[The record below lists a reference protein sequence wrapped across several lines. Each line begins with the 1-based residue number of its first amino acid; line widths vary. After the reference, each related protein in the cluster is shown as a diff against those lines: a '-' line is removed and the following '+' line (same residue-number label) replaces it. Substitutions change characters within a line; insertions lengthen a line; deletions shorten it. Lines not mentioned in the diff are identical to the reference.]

1 MSEIDIDQVV
11 AFVEQFGAPVFPC
24 VPNGKAPA
32 TKVGFKAATRDLE
45 TIRRWHAE
53 RPGMNWAMPTGS
65 ISGFDVLDVDVK
77 AGKPGD
83 ESLRQLETRHGQL
96 PDTPIVLTPTG
107 GFHYY
112 FRRVNGTAIPSS
124 VDKLGVGLDLRADGA
139 YVVIPPSTI
148 NGKTYQFEASSDP
161 SEVPF
166 AEMPR
171 WLIELTAKK
180 PERAISKGGRNTA
193 LTSLAGVLRREGMG
207 YETLVAALLTENAA
221 RCDPPLP
228 AEEVRKI
235 AASVAR
241 YPAPET
247 ESSEWPAPLNLTT
260 LHHTEPQP
268 PRHVINPWLPAE
280 EVALFSGHGGSGKS
294 QIALSLAVHISGGLD
309 WCGCA
314 VTRRPVTYISAE
326 DSAEILHWRLSR
338 VCAHLGV
345 SMEELAGLRI
355 IDASHIEAELMRD
368 MPYGEVALTGMYEA
382 LAKIV
387 DPSSVLILDGT
398 SDLYGASEIVRR
410 HVRRFV
416 RALRRLVNRD
426 GAVLLLAH
434 IDKAAA
440 RDGSTSDRY
449 SGSTAWHNSVRAR
462 WSLTTDEDGT
472 GLTLALAKANL
483 AQAGAEVRFRWSP
496 EAHLYV
502 AEATSEG
509 GIVGAI
515 RERQE
520 REGILAALQASVAP
534 VPAAATGQRTAWHVL
549 SARPELP
556 ASLRDGREGKRRFW
570 RLIEQMRQMGTICE
584 SSIRRS
590 NRHNL
595 ATLEAADI
603 GSAPNAPNA

>member
-1 MSEIDIDQVV
+1 
-11 AFVEQFGAPVFPC
+11 
-24 VPNGKAPA
+24 
-32 TKVGFKAATRDLE
+32 
-45 TIRRWHAE
+45 
-53 RPGMNWAMPTGS
+53 
-65 ISGFDVLDVDVK
+65 
-77 AGKPGD
+77 
-83 ESLRQLETRHGQL
+83 
-96 PDTPIVLTPTG
+96 
-107 GFHYY
+107 
-112 FRRVNGTAIPSS
+112 
-124 VDKLGVGLDLRADGA
+124 
-139 YVVIPPSTI
+139 
-148 NGKTYQFEASSDP
+148 
-161 SEVPF
+161 
-166 AEMPR
+166 
-171 WLIELTAKK
+171 
-180 PERAISKGGRNTA
+180 
-193 LTSLAGVLRREGMG
+193 
-207 YETLVAALLTENAA
+207 
-221 RCDPPLP
+221 
-228 AEEVRKI
+228 
-235 AASVAR
+235 
-241 YPAPET
+241 
-247 ESSEWPAPLNLTT
+247 
-260 LHHTEPQP
+260 
-268 PRHVINPWLPAE
+268 
-280 EVALFSGHGGSGKS
+280 
-294 QIALSLAVHISGGLD
+294 
-309 WCGCA
+309 
-314 VTRRPVTYISAE
+314 
-326 DSAEILHWRLSR
+326 
-338 VCAHLGV
+338 
-345 SMEELAGLRI
+345 
-355 IDASHIEAELMRD
+355 MRD

-387 DPSSVLILDGT
+387 DPASVLILDGT

-462 WSLTTDEDGT
+462 WSLASDEDGT

-520 REGILAALQASVAP
+520 REGILAALQASVDP

-570 RLIEQMRQMGTICE
+570 RLIEQMRQMGTIRE
-584 SSIRRS
+584 ASIRRS